1 MRTGTALMIVLKLFE
16 ITAVLCC
23 TGAGVGSIMHEN
35 IIHLRQRI
43 SRSGIFIYREEIL
56 RPVRVRCVSLR
67 RQSLDPSPHGIL
79 SPFSHLLRHIY
90 CFHRCAGFRSTGR
103 HLQKLCQC
111 DDSYQ
116 NSCTKQSHPDIS
128 ADSCPSAATLSLR
141 PRQALSC
148 ARVVGIVSAYVSIRY
163 SNCSFLFL
171 LADSVF
177 LLGHCTM
184 MSLFYAP
191 SCMSARIFPGLIIHQ
206 IRISP
211 HLRYMDLCLSARTI
225 FLHHIASPSE

>member
-1 MRTGTALMIVLKLFE
+1 
-16 ITAVLCC
+16 
-23 TGAGVGSIMHEN
+23 MHEN

-163 SNCSFLFL
+163 SQLQFSVSVGGFCFPAGALHYDVVVLCAFLYVCPYFSRFDNPPDTDFSASALYGSLPVCPNDFPASYCQSLRMNYFL
-171 LADSVF
+171 RVS
-177 LLGHCTM
+177 
-184 MSLFYAP
+184 
-191 SCMSARIFPGLIIHQ
+191 I
-206 IRISP
+206 
-211 HLRYMDLCLSARTI
+211 
-225 FLHHIASPSE
+225 